1 MKKIIS
7 ILFMF
12 FVLSSNVFSFDQ
24 YWQWQDNTGNYTEHK
39 CKICGKTIYVYEGN
53 SVYFD
58 NMNSSIIYTDNE
70 IANKYQPDKI
80 LICDDC
86 LNKYKEEIESKYND
100 ILNSIINRSENIKKR
115 EINNKK
121 ERDKMIEDLKKDQEE
136 LKRKIDELIN
146 REESEIEYSKYEYKI
161 EVYDKIWQEI
171 PVESFQLNN

>member
-1 MKKIIS
+1 MMKKIIS
-7 ILFMF
+7 ILFML
-12 FVLSSNVFSFDQ
+12 FVLSSNAFSFEQ
-24 YWQWQDNTGNYTEHK
+24 YYWQWQDNTENYTEHK
-39 CKICGKTIYVYEGN
+39 CKICGETIYVYERN

-58 NMNSSIIYTDNE
+58 NMDSSIIYT

-86 LNKYKEEIESKYND
+86 INKYHEEIENKYND

-121 ERDKMIEDLKKDQEE
+121 ERDKMIEDLKKDQDE
-136 LKRKIDELIN
+136 LKRRIDELIN
-146 REESEIEYSKYEYKI
+146 GEESEIEYSKYEYKI

-171 PVESFQLNN
+171 PVESFRLNN